1 MICIHEFPL
10 SIVDYVGVRRFAKSL
25 NSSFDMVSRNTIKDD
40 ILRIHE
46 DGKVKMMN
54 ELQKT
59 NSRVSLTTDMWN
71 SKNKKK
77 GFMVI
82 TAHFVDNDWVLQSR
96 ILRFLYVPSP
106 HTNDVLCDVL
116 LECLIEWDIERK
128 LNAVTVDNCTNNDAM
143 IRALTGKLEEET
155 LILRGTLLHMRCV
168 AHILNLIVQDGLS
181 VIKGCI
187 ESVRDS
193 VIHWTASPKRRQ
205 KFTDAV
211 RHSHITSSPELVLDC
226 KTRWNSTYLM
236 LSTALIYR
244 DEFFRLKLRDPSYT
258 SMPSDEEWDLAH
270 DICLK
275 FEIFHDVTKVFS
287 GTIYPTSNL
296 LFPSICE
303 VKVALRGWIMTSGE
317 VIKKMAEKMLKKF
330 DRYWEVI
337 EGPMAIAIVL
347 DPRYKLRM
355 VEWTFEQIYG
365 EGARRQLD
373 RIKYLFYD
381 LLNEYN
387 KVETSMNPSSSTNHH
402 EQGGSKW
409 LNGFDSYVSG
419 IVSNQDYKEEFE
431 KYLREPLLSR
441 TQNFDILLWWKH
453 QEVNYPTLRLIAK
466 DILAIPISTII
477 SESAFSTSGRLLC
490 ENRSTLDP
498 KTVEALMCNQNWL
511 RNEING
517 KR

>member
-1 MICIHEFPL
+1 
-10 SIVDYVGVRRFAKSL
+10 
-25 NSSFDMVSRNTIKDD
+25 
-40 ILRIHE
+40 
-46 DGKVKMMN
+46 
-54 ELQKT
+54 
-59 NSRVSLTTDMWN
+59 
-71 SKNKKK
+71 
-77 GFMVI
+77 MVI
-82 TAHFVDNDWVLQSR
+82 TAHFVDNNWVLQSR

-106 HTNDVLCDVL
+106 NTNDVICDVL

-128 LNAVTVDNCTNNDAM
+128 LNEVT
-143 IRALTGKLEEET
+143 E
-155 LILRGTLLHMRCV
+155 
-168 AHILNLIVQDGLS
+168 
-181 VIKGCI
+181 
-187 ESVRDS
+187 
-193 VIHWTASPKRRQ
+193 
-205 KFTDAV
+205 
-211 RHSHITSSPELVLDC
+211 
-226 KTRWNSTYLM
+226 
-236 LSTALIYR
+236 
-244 DEFFRLKLRDPSYT
+244 
-258 SMPSDEEWDLAH
+258 
-270 DICLK
+270 
-275 FEIFHDVTKVFS
+275 VTKDFS

-303 VKVALRGWIMTSGE
+303 VKVALRRWIMTSGE

-347 DPRYKLRM
+347 DPKYKLRM

-365 EGARRQLD
+365 EGARRELD

-381 LLNEYN
+381 LLSEYN

-402 EQGGSKW
+402 EQGCSKW

-453 QEVNYPTLRLIAK
+453 QEVNYPNLRLIAK
-466 DILAIPISTII
+466 DILAIPISTVI

-498 KTVEALMCNQNWL
+498 KTVGALMCNQNWL
-511 RNEING
+511 RNEINV

>member
-1 MICIHEFPL
+1 
-10 SIVDYVGVRRFAKSL
+10 
-25 NSSFDMVSRNTIKDD
+25 
-40 ILRIHE
+40 
-46 DGKVKMMN
+46 
-54 ELQKT
+54 
-59 NSRVSLTTDMWN
+59 
-71 SKNKKK
+71 
-77 GFMVI
+77 MVI

-128 LNAVTVDNCTNNDAM
+128 LNAVTVDNCTTNDAM

-155 LILRGTLLHMRCV
+155 LILRGTLLHMRCA
-168 AHILNLIVQDGLS
+168 AHILNLVVQDGLS
-181 VIKGCI
+181 VIEGCI

-211 RHSHITSSPELVLDC
+211 RHSHITSSLELVLDC

-244 DEFFRLKLRDPSYT
+244 DAFFRLKLRDPSYT

-275 FEIFHDVTKVFS
+275 LAMFHEVTKVFS

-355 VEWTFEQIYG
+355 
-365 EGARRQLD
+365 
-373 RIKYLFYD
+373 
-381 LLNEYN
+381 
-387 KVETSMNPSSSTNHH
+387 
-402 EQGGSKW
+402 
-409 LNGFDSYVSG
+409 
-419 IVSNQDYKEEFE
+419 DYKEEFE

-466 DILAIPISTII
+466 DILAIPISTVI